1 MTLEDL
7 IAREAIR
14 ELRNAYSSA
23 FDAMDEGAVRANFV
37 DDIVCHYPEA
47 FGGTITGVEA
57 VLDLFRATWAH
68 CEAPLDTIH
77 FIGNHTIELTGPDSA
92 KGSCLLLDFVTRQE
106 EGSPIA
112 TRGGHD
118 NPMLLI
124 GRYDDEYV
132 RVDGT
137 WKFKTI
143 RLMTA
148 WPVREE

>member
-7 IAREAIR
+7 IAREEIR
-14 ELRNAYSSA
+14 QLRCDYSTA
-23 FDAMDEGAVRANFV
+23 FDTIDEAAVRANFV
-37 DDIVCHYPEA
+37 DDIVCHYPVA
-47 FGGTITGVEA
+47 FGGAITGIEA
-57 VLDLFRATWAH
+57 VLELFRGTWAH
-68 CEAPLDTIH
+68 CKASLDTVH
-77 FIGNHTIELTGPDSA
+77 FIGNHSIELTGPDTA
-92 KGSCLLLDFVTRQE
+92 TGHCLLLDFVTRQE

-132 RVDGT
+132 RVDGK

-148 WPVREE
+148 WPMRAE